1 MPRVSYGFA
10 KTSKP
15 LGFVLALLCNDKF
28 YVITKKQYLT
38 AKKKTKNNKP
48 VFHTDLPVY
57 IDGINI

>member
-1 MPRVSYGFA
+1 MHRINYGYS

-15 LGFVLALLCNDKF
+15 LGSVMALLCNNKF
-28 YVITKKQYLT
+28 YVITKNQYLM
-38 AKKKTKNNKP
+38 AKTKTKNNKP